1 MLMPDEDARP
11 GIKLEFIRRQKGISR
26 KELADKL
33 EIAPGALFNLENGF
47 NPIHFD
53 DALKLGNLCMGG
65 IGNCFCCS
73 SGFARYRIPSGQGI
87 E

>member
-1 MLMPDEDARP
+1 MPDEDARP

-53 DALKLGNLCMGG
+53 DKEILQFEEYLNRIRVNLEEW
-65 IGNCFCCS
+65 S
-73 SGFARYRIPSGQGI
+73 DK
-87 E
+87 